1 MGYLPLNIHLPLS
14 PSLVNTRQEMTTHIF
29 FYQQPKE
36 EFDFFYV
43 FQGDIPGNF
52 KHFQQMNLV
61 YSFYLYFFNYIKIK
75 NSL

>member
-1 MGYLPLNIHLPLS
+1 
-14 PSLVNTRQEMTTHIF
+14 MTTHIF